1 MNLNIIAAEAAA
13 NNANGGGAGGILF
26 TVAYIAIIGLVFYF
40 LLIRPQK
47 KKQKKEQAMRDS
59 IQIGDEIL
67 TIGGFYC
74 KVVSIKEDSF
84 MVESPIDH
92 SKMRIAKWAVQSN
105 QTIHE

>member
-1 MNLNIIAAEAAA
+1 MQLNLLADQAAEQPQG
-13 NNANGGGAGGILF
+13 NGVLQIVIM
-26 TVAYIAIIGLVFYF
+26 VAYIAIIGLVFYF

-47 KKQKKEQAMRDS
+47 KKQKKEQTMRDN
-59 IQIGDEIL
+59 IQIGDEII

-92 SKMRIAKWAVQSN
+92 SKMRVAKWAVQSN
-105 QTIHE
+105 QTIHD

>member
-1 MNLNIIAAEAAA
+1 MNLGILAAA
-13 NNANGGGAGGILF
+13 ATQTGGANGTWGILF
-26 TVAYIAIIGLVFYF
+26 TVGYIAIIGVVFYF

-105 QTIHE
+105 QTIHD

>member
-1 MNLNIIAAEAAA
+1 MQLNLLADQAAKQPQGSGAMQII
-13 NNANGGGAGGILF
+13 IM
-26 TVAYIAIIGLVFYF
+26 VAYIAIIGLVFYF

-92 SKMRIAKWAVQSN
+92 SKMRIAKWAVQAN